1 MMDFFVREAREII
14 QGPMVI
20 IRFGTCGSL
29 DPLDNIG
36 DFIVTEKAC
45 LVTRNVDAFIHDTE
59 TTEKTAC
66 VDPKEFYRVSKFS
79 YASMELSQK
88 ASKPLLSIGLYLT
101 GVRFPS

>member
-14 QGPMVI
+14 QGPMII

-29 DPLDNIG
+29 DPSDNIG

-45 LVTRNVDAFIHDTE
+45 LVTRNVDAFIHDKV
-59 TTEKTAC
+59 TTGKTARA
-66 VDPKEFYRVSKFS
+66 DPSECYHVSKFS

-88 ASKPLLSIGLYLT
+88 ASGCHLFKSWGL
-101 GVRFPS
+101 